1 VKAFDPEIVSGSRLR
16 SVWKLAWPLVLLNL
30 INGIHGFVDHVLIGH
45 FIGSADNAANAA
57 IGVAWQVFLVVVV
70 FIASI
75 FHGMNVLIA
84 RYAGKQDRDTIS
96 EVFYSALL
104 ASVFCLALVLAPL
117 GYLISPRLLDA
128 LNTAPEVHQH
138 ALPYLRLLF
147 LCGTPLF
154 LMFLLTGAFHAS
166 GDPKTP
172 LKLGVLT
179 TLLNIII
186 STVLII
192 GLGPFPAL
200 GVLGAGLGTV
210 LAPLAS
216 CSIGLYL
223 IFSRRMIIQPPKRMY
238 LLPNMNLLRL
248 MVKIGVPTG
257 IQGVLLNIGGV
268 VLLWYIGTLPDS
280 AAAQAAYT
288 ICYAQIFSLVTW
300 TSFGLRA
307 AAGTLMGQNIG
318 AGKAERGKECVL
330 LAAALG
336 SFWAVLV
343 GSLFWTMP
351 GILLGFFNALNEPIY
366 GFGLTLLRFL
376 AVSGITVAITQALTG
391 GLQGAGAT
399 RPPMVIAFATQI
411 VALLGCCQI
420 FSSMGMLTATSIWAA
435 IFISHAL
442 RLLLTSFVF
451 LSSGWIHT
459 HIELETGAI
468 EVTN

>member
-1 VKAFDPEIVSGSRLR
+1 MKPFDSHIISGSRLR

-30 INGIHGFVDHVLIGH
+30 VNGIHGFVDHVLIGH

-84 RYAGKQDRDTIS
+84 RYAGMRDRETIS
-96 EVFYSALL
+96 EVFHSALL

-117 GYLISPRLLDA
+117 GYLAAPYLL
-128 LNTAPEVHQH
+128 NGVNVAPEVHVY

-179 TLLNIII
+179 TLLNVVI
-186 STVLII
+186 STVFII

-200 GVLGAGLGTV
+200 GVMGAALGTV
-210 LAPLAS
+210 LAPVAS
-216 CSIGLYL
+216 CGIGLYL
-223 IFSRRMIIQPPKRMY
+223 IYSRRMIIHPPRRMHY
-238 LLPNMNLLRL
+238 WPNMKLLGA
-248 MVKIGVPTG
+248 MVGIGVPTG

-268 VLLWYIGTLPDS
+268 MLLWYISSLPFS

-288 ICYAQIFSLVTW
+288 ICYAQLFSLVTW

-307 AAGTLMGQNIG
+307 ASGTLMGQNMG
-318 AGKAERGKECVL
+318 AGNPQRGKECVM
-330 LAAALG
+330 LAALMG
-336 SFWAVLV
+336 TVWATAI
-343 GSLFWTMP
+343 GILFWSIP
-351 GILLGFFNALNEPIY
+351 GVLLGFFNAVEEPIHGY
-366 GFGLTLLRFL
+366 GLSLLRFL
-376 AVSGITVAITQALTG
+376 AISGITVAITQALTG

-411 VALLGCCQI
+411 VALLGICQI
-420 FSSMGMLTATSIWAA
+420 FAGMGMLSTTVIWSAL
-435 IFISHAL
+435 FVSHAL
-442 RLLLTSFVF
+442 RLVLTGMVF
-451 LSSGWIHT
+451 GTTGWAHT
-459 HIELETGAI
+459 SIELHTAALDS
-468 EVTN
+468 